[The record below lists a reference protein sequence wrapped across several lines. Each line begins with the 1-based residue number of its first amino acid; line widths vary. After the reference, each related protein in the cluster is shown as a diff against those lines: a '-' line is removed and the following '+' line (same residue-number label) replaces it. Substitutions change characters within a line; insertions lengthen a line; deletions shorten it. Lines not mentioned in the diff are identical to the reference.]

1 MTKFCLR
8 TSQKETRREQNRA
21 HIFFMSGFNNR
32 SVKSRPIIELGR
44 LAIADDDK
52 LPGADLTSKGKKFD
66 PLRQS

>member
-1 MTKFCLR
+1 M
-8 TSQKETRREQNRA
+8 SQLA
-21 HIFFMSGFNNR
+21 HYFPLYIVEIVRPYPLYNR

-52 LPGADLTSKGKKFD
+52 LPGADLTSKVKKFD